1 MKKSA
6 VVLVICTAVVLAVVG
21 SFAADEKPW
30 FDMEH
35 CDFCKNLLKEPHL
48 FENMTWEHHDISN
61 GLLTLTVV
69 KPEYETAYLE
79 AQHAMEKVAER
90 LAQGATDVHMCNHCM
105 TYGMILMSGA
115 RMEHIRTCAGD
126 ITLLTSDKPEVLAM
140 IRDYAKKTR
149 DAMIDQP
156 PSPIELE

>member
-1 MKKSA
+1 MKKFAIAFAVCAA
-6 VVLVICTAVVLAVVG
+6 VVLTVAG

-35 CDFCKNLLKEPHL
+35 CDFCKNLLTEPHL

-69 KPEYETAYLE
+69 KPEYETAYLN
-79 AQHAMEKVAER
+79 AMHAMEEVGTR
-90 LAQGATDVHMCNHCM
+90 LAQGDSTVHLCNHCRFFSM
-105 TYGMILMSGA
+105 TMTAGA
-115 RMEHIRTCAGD
+115 KMEHIRTCAGD

-140 IRDYAKKTR
+140 IRDYADKTR
-149 DAMIDQP
+149 DALAEGL
-156 PSPIELE
+156 PSDIEAE